1 MNIFDTLQSFGH
13 EQVLF
18 CNDAKAGYRGIIAI
32 HSTALGPA
40 LGGTRVK
47 AYASDGDAL
56 QDALRLSRGMTY
68 KNAVAGI
75 PFGGAKAI
83 IVTNG
88 PIEDR
93 EQLFRAHGRFIH
105 RLGGRFQTGE
115 DVGTTPAD
123 MELVRL
129 ETPFVKGLST
139 GNGDPSPWTARG
151 VFRAIQA
158 AAFRRWG
165 RDDLAGRTVA
175 IQGCGSVGFNLAREL
190 ARVGARLVVADVDTE
205 RVARVVA
212 ETEAAVADPN
222 VILRTAADILAPC
235 ALGGVLDDTTIRE
248 LRVDVVAGAANNQLL
263 AEEHADAI
271 AQRGIL
277 YAPDFVANSGGVLSG
292 AAEILGWSRE
302 ELSARIDAIYETML
316 AVFADAEASG
326 ITPEVAANRL
336 AERRLARI
344 E

>member
-18 CNDAKAGYRGIIAI
+18 CNDPKAGYRGIIAI

-56 QDALRLSRGMTY
+56 LDALRLSRGMTY

-83 IVTNG
+83 IVANG
-88 PIEDR
+88 RIEDR
-93 EQLFRAHGRFIH
+93 ETLFRAHGRFIH
-105 RLGGRFQTGE
+105 RLGGTFQTGE
-115 DVGTTPAD
+115 DVGTTPSD

-129 ETPFVKGLST
+129 ETPFVKGLTT

-158 AAFRRWG
+158 AANRRWG
-165 RDDLAGRTVA
+165 RDDLTGRTVA
-175 IQGCGSVGFNLAREL
+175 IQGCGSVGYNLAREL
-190 ARVGARLVVADVDTE
+190 ARVGARLVVADVDSD
-205 RVARVVA
+205 RAARVVA
-212 ETEAAVADPN
+212 ETEAAVVEPD
-222 VILRTAADILAPC
+222 VILRTKADILAPC
-235 ALGGVLDDTTIRE
+235 ALDGILNDATIP
-248 LRVDVVAGAANNQLL
+248 DANNQLL

-271 AQRGIL
+271 ARRGIL

-292 AAEILGWSRE
+292 AAEILGWSAD
-302 ELSARIDAIYETML
+302 ELGARIDAIYETML
-316 AVFADAEASG
+316 SVFADAEASA

-336 AERRLARI
+336 AERRLAGGD
-344 E
+344 